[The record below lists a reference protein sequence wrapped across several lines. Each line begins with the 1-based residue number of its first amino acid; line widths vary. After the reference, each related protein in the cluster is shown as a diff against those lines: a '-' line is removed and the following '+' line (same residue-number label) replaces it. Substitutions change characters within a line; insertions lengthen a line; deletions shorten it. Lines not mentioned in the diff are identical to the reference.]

1 MGITHVEEKK
11 TATPFSILYR
21 ESSLR
26 KKPNRAWVEGRGR
39 GRNEQFAGAGFNLLR
54 IHFLDR
60 FLVPYRCCAGGEG
73 ERKGERR
80 NREEKNERDTLVF
93 GPFCSKEEKVMG
105 GGEEGVKRAAA
116 RRNSSLALIALGGL
130 LSIMS
135 GNRWLTQF
143 PAARFVWP
151 A

>member
-11 TATPFSILYR
+11 LR
-21 ESSLR
+21 LHSLSFIENPLSAKSLIER
-26 KKPNRAWVEGRGR
+26 GGRG
-39 GRNEQFAGAGFNLLR
+39 
-54 IHFLDR
+54 
-60 FLVPYRCCAGGEG
+60 GGEG
-73 ERKGERR
+73 VTSNLQGPDSIYCVYTSSIGFWFRTDVAWGGRREREEERR

>member
-1 MGITHVEEKK
+1 M
-11 TATPFSILYR
+11 
-21 ESSLR
+21 
-26 KKPNRAWVEGRGR
+26 
-39 GRNEQFAGAGFNLLR
+39 R
-54 IHFLDR
+54 IHFRDRIWPRTDVAGLEAEKKKREKEIAKGGGTLDKGAR
-60 FLVPYRCCAGGEG
+60 ENETLPQGGRVDLGE
-73 ERKGERR
+73 ERKAGTRGNGR
-80 NREEKNERDTLVF
+80 
-93 GPFCSKEEKVMG
+93 
-105 GGEEGVKRAAA
+105 VKRAAA

>member
-1 MGITHVEEKK
+1 MKRNR
-11 TATPFSILYR
+11 R
-21 ESSLR
+21 ER
-26 KKPNRAWVEGRGR
+26 
-39 GRNEQFAGAGFNLLR
+39 
-54 IHFLDR
+54 
-60 FLVPYRCCAGGEG
+60 
-73 ERKGERR
+73 ERR
-80 NREEKNERDTLVF
+80 THTLVF
-93 GPFCSKEEKVMG
+93 GPFYSEKEEKVIWGRG
-105 GGEEGVKRAAA
+105 GGVKRAAA

>member
-1 MGITHVEEKK
+1 MLRGEEDEKK
-11 TATPFSILYR
+11 S
-21 ESSLR
+21 
-26 KKPNRAWVEGRGR
+26 
-39 GRNEQFAGAGFNLLR
+39 
-54 IHFLDR
+54 
-60 FLVPYRCCAGGEG
+60 
-73 ERKGERR
+73 ERKRR
-80 NREEKNERDTLVF
+80 THILVF
-93 GPFCSKEEKVMG
+93 GPFCSEKEEKVIWG
-105 GGEEGVKRAAA
+105 RGGVKRAAA

>member
-1 MGITHVEEKK
+1 MK
-11 TATPFSILYR
+11 R
-21 ESSLR
+21 NRR
-26 KKPNRAWVEGRGR
+26 KR
-39 GRNEQFAGAGFNLLR
+39 
-54 IHFLDR
+54 
-60 FLVPYRCCAGGEG
+60 
-73 ERKGERR
+73 ERR
-80 NREEKNERDTLVF
+80 THTLVF
-93 GPFCSKEEKVMG
+93 GPFCSEKEKVIWG
-105 GGEEGVKRAAA
+105 RGGVKRAAA